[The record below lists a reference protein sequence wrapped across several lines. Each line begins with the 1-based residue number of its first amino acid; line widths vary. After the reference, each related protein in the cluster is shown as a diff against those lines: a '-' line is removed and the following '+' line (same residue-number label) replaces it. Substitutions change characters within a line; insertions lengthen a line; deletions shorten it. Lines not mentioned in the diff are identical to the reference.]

1 MKNKLKNM
9 KPIIIFTVILIGLSI
24 FFVIKNTMDK
34 NSNEFQFSGTV
45 EADELSASSELSGKI
60 KDIRVEEGTKVKAG
74 DIIAVLDSDESTIS
88 VNQANISLENAE
100 NELGKVNDGT
110 RVEEINAQKELV
122 TQSESLVTQGEAAL
136 ETAQNNLSN
145 AQSNY
150 DYKKKTYDD
159 HLNLNE
165 KGYESNESLDK
176 IKNDLDNA
184 KTSLNNAKSA
194 LSSANAQLKS
204 YKAQLAAATD
214 KLNLLVNSTT
224 SRDKATANYG
234 IQQAEQNMELSK
246 IALDKSNIKAS
257 SDGIVE
263 TVNFKKGEYVS
274 LGSPIITL
282 LDNNNMYIKI
292 YVPEKTLPYVKL
304 NKEVTMKSDFI
315 KNKIIKG
322 KISYI
327 SKEAEFTPM
336 NIVTKEDRM
345 KLVYEVKIKISDN
358 LQYVKSGML
367 LDVTLK

>member
-9 KPIIIFTVILIGLSI
+9 KPVIIFTVILIGLSI

-34 NSNEFQFSGTV
+34 SSNEFQFSGTV
-45 EADELSASSELSGKI
+45 EADELNTSSEISGKI
-60 KDIRVEEGTKVKAG
+60 KDIKVEEGTKVKSG
-74 DIIAVLDSDESTIS
+74 DIIAVLDSDENTIN

-110 RVEEINAQKELV
+110 RVEEINAQEELV
-122 TQSESLVTQGEAAL
+122 KQSESLVTQGEAAL
-136 ETAQNNLSN
+136 ETSQNNLNN
-145 AQSNY
+145 AQTNY
-150 DYKKKTYDD
+150 DYKKKIYDD
-159 HLNLNE
+159 HLTLNE
-165 KGYESNESLDK
+165 KGYESNENLDK
-176 IKNDLDNA
+176 YKNDLDNA
-184 KTSLNNAKSA
+184 QTALNNAKSA

-214 KLNLLVNSTT
+214 KLNLLVNS
-224 SRDKATANYG
+224 ATARDEATAKYG
-234 IQQAEQNMELSK
+234 IDQAEQNIALSK
-246 IALDKSNIKAS
+246 IAFEKSNIKAS

-282 LDNNNMYIKI
+282 LDSNNMYIKI
-292 YVPEKTLPYVKL
+292 YVPEKILPYVKL

-315 KNKIIKG
+315 KDKVIKG
-322 KISYI
+322 KVSYI

-358 LQYVKSGML
+358 LEAVKSGML

>member
-224 SRDKATANYG
+224 SRDKAT
-234 IQQAEQNMELSK
+234 
-246 IALDKSNIKAS
+246 DRKS
-257 SDGIVE
+257 V
-263 TVNFKKGEYVS
+263 V
-274 LGSPIITL
+274 
-282 LDNNNMYIKI
+282 
-292 YVPEKTLPYVKL
+292 
-304 NKEVTMKSDFI
+304 
-315 KNKIIKG
+315 
-322 KISYI
+322 
-327 SKEAEFTPM
+327 
-336 NIVTKEDRM
+336 
-345 KLVYEVKIKISDN
+345 
-358 LQYVKSGML
+358 
-367 LDVTLK
+367 